1 MPRVATYLAVPL
13 VVALAALARL
23 AQLDVTQLAG
33 ASYDEGVYAT
43 SARLFLHG
51 IVPYRDYFFG
61 HPPVG
66 AFVYSPAMLLDSTA
80 WGGPASFA
88 AARQLSLD
96 YGLISVVLVFAIGYR
111 LAGLW
116 GATAASMVWSLDPRA
131 IVSST
136 HIGLDG
142 PMVMFSFAAILAY
155 LAVHPALAPHASPRR
170 QMIGLALAGGL
181 AALSALTKAVGVT
194 LLIAIVVDLAW
205 QRLRPGA
212 EPRRRFARQFG
223 NVLLGAG
230 AVSSIALLPFVIAA
244 PGELLRH
251 VVFFQLLRPR
261 ETYTLMD
268 RFLTLAERPEQFPIL
283 VVAALGLAV
292 LIISI
297 ALPRTFQLKRHAQ
310 DAHHFTRPVMAG
322 WSLVLIWA
330 VANAL
335 VFASTPRV
343 EDHYRLHLLAALTLI
358 AAGVGL
364 IPLWLESAPR
374 LSAQL
379 RRWEVPALIL
389 VLGAVVAQQA
399 PSWIRSNGGSGLTT
413 YGRLSKYINETVPSE
428 ARLLVLDARVTFIAG
443 REPNR
448 GASGYLVDPYG
459 HLAYLGLELGQ
470 RGPAEMV
477 LAVVRREENRWSRM
491 VRSRS
496 SQADVLARFDETDV
510 VVVHKNELYRFGPAG
525 HDLDVV
531 ATEIT
536 QVGEYLV
543 YRIGPSAGD
552 SAPTAP

>member
-1 MPRVATYLAVPL
+1 MPRIATYLAVPL
-13 VVALAALARL
+13 VLALAALARL
-23 AQLDVTQLAG
+23 VQLDVTRLAG
-33 ASYDEGVYAT
+33 ASYDEAVYAT

-116 GATAASMVWSLDPRA
+116 GATAASIVWSLDPRA

-142 PMVMFSFAAILAY
+142 AMVTLSFGAILAY

-194 LLIAIVVDLAW
+194 LLIAVVVDLAW

-223 NVLLGAG
+223 SVLLGAG
-230 AVSSIALLPFVIAA
+230 AVSSIALLPFVLAA

-251 VVFFQLLRPR
+251 AVFFQLLRPR
-261 ETYTLMD
+261 EPYTLME
-268 RFLTLAERPEQFPIL
+268 RIWTLAERPEHWPIL

-297 ALPRTFQLKRHAQ
+297 ALPGTFQVKRRER
-310 DAHHFTRPVMAG
+310 DGYRFTRPVMAG

-330 VANAL
+330 VTNAL

-364 IPLWLESAPR
+364 IPMWLESAPS
-374 LSAQL
+374 LAAQL

-389 VLGAVVAQQA
+389 VLGAIVAQQA
-399 PSWIRSNGGSGLTT
+399 PSWIRHTAGSGVTT
-413 YGRLSKYINETVPSE
+413 YGRLSNYINQTVPSE

-459 HLAYLGLELGQ
+459 HLAYLGLELDE

-477 LAVVRREENRWSRM
+477 LAVVRREANYWSRM
-491 VRSRS
+491 VKSRS
-496 SQADVLARFDETDV
+496 SQVDLLARFAETDV

-525 HDLDVV
+525 DDLDVV

-536 QVGEYLV
+536 RVGEYLV
-543 YRIGPSAGD
+543 YAIGPSAGD
-552 SAPTAP
+552 SAAMGP